1 MSTSRVC
8 LNCGGEVIANVEF
21 HLPRCPLSRPSA
33 DAPPASA
40 PRPEHV
46 HTCTDPGPFI
56 AQIAERDAEI
66 ARLREAGNRVAEW
79 FGDTEVHGPGC
90 GVLVDL
96 PCTCELPEIRVALRA
111 LAGAAPKTETP
122 RG

>member
-1 MSTSRVC
+1 VCGQPLRHDSTYHECSHPGCYFAWRV
-8 LNCGGEVIANVEF
+8 ET
-21 HLPRCPLSRPSA
+21 SA

-40 PRPEHV
+40 PPLHV

-66 ARLREAGNRVAEW
+66 ARLQEAGNALMDVAWHDEECPQRYEPRR
-79 FGDTEVHGPGC
+79 DCVC
-90 GVLVDL
+90 GY
-96 PCTCELPEIRVALRA
+96 EAASKAWRA